1 MRKVWFTVVLV
12 SVWVGEASPWEEITV
27 DRFSGL
33 GARAMGMGGAYVAV
47 AEDFTATY
55 WNPAG
60 LAQIRRFELY
70 GGLCQRQDAATV
82 SFYGS
87 PWHDSLTRTTSDPL
101 GMVLPVP
108 TYRGSLVF
116 SVGYLPVKVFDDLFG
131 VKGVSRESGR
141 YKEGRAEDEGGLGV
155 YTVAGAI
162 DISPS
167 TSLGATLEIW
177 RGSDSFSQE
186 LFSRSLT
193 SAAWGEIKQGLGSPQ
208 DTSVSYYKLE
218 FEDRYSSFGVK
229 VGALFRMVGGFRAGL
244 AVSSPVHLKVEEDW
258 EEARDDTVDSGSFS
272 YHVHLPWTID
282 GGISWTAPGLA
293 TVGVGISYSDWT
305 QTRYDEPPVEGIT
318 NEDFRRRYRAT
329 TRLHVGGEVLL
340 PIIPVRVRGG
350 YYRDPIPF
358 LGPREEGGP
367 KVEVKDRRD
376 YWTFGVGVLIDKVL
390 SLDLAYVRGKFAQE
404 EGGITEEHKLT
415 RIFLSAAYRF

>member
-1 MRKVWFTVVLV
+1 
-12 SVWVGEASPWEEITV
+12 
-27 DRFSGL
+27 
-33 GARAMGMGGAYVAV
+33 MGMGGAYVAV

-70 GGLCQRQDAATV
+70 GGLCQRQDVATV

-87 PWHDSLTRTTSDPL
+87 PWKDSLTRTVSDPL
-101 GMVLPVP
+101 GIVIPIP

-116 SVGYLPVKVFDDLFG
+116 SVGYFPGQVFDGLFG
-131 VKGVSRESGR
+131 IKGVSRETGE
-141 YKEGRAEDEGGLGV
+141 YKEGEVINEGGLGV
-155 YTVAGAI
+155 YAVAGAI

-177 RGSDSFSQE
+177 RGSRNASKE
-186 LFSRSLT
+186 LFT
-193 SAAWGEIKQGLGSPQ
+193 MQ
-208 DTSVSYYKLE
+208 DTSYLE
-218 FEDRYSSFGVK
+218 LEDKYSSLSVK
-229 VGALFRMVGGFRAGL
+229 VGALFRMKGGFRVGL
-244 AVSSPVHLKVEEDW
+244 VVSPPVKYKVEEKW
-258 EEARDDTVDSGSFS
+258 TQGDTTWPFP
-272 YHVHLPWTID
+272 YHVYLPWAID

-329 TRLHVGGEVLL
+329 TRIHLGGEVLL
-340 PIIPVRVRGG
+340 PIIPVKVRGG

-367 KVEVKDRRD
+367 KVKVKDRRD

-404 EGGITEEHKLT
+404 EGSITEEHKLT

>member
-1 MRKVWFTVVLV
+1 MRRIWFTVALVLI
-12 SVWVGEASPWEEITV
+12 WVGEAHPWEEITV
-27 DRFSGL
+27 DRFPGL

-87 PWHDSLTRTTSDPL
+87 PWHDSLTRTISDPL
-101 GMVLPVP
+101 GMVIPVP

-116 SVGYLPVKVFDDLFG
+116 SVGYLPVKVFDNLFG
-131 VKGVSRESGR
+131 IKGVSRESGE

-155 YTVAGAI
+155 YAVAGAI

-167 TSLGATLEIW
+167 TSLGATLEMW
-177 RGSDSFSQE
+177 RGSDSFSKE
-186 LFSRSLT
+186 LFTGR
-193 SAAWGEIKQGLGSPQ
+193 
-208 DTSVSYYKLE
+208 DTSGTHYRLD
-218 FEDRYSSFGVK
+218 FEDRYSSSLGVK

-244 AVSSPVHLKVEEDW
+244 VVSSPVHLKVEEDW
-258 EEARDDTVDSGSFS
+258 EEARDDTVDSGRFS

-282 GGISWTAPGLA
+282 GGMSWTAPGLA
-293 TVGVGISYSDWT
+293 TFGFGLSYSDWT

-329 TRLHVGGEVLL
+329 TRLHLGGEVLL
-340 PIIPVRVRGG
+340 PVIPIRVRGG
-350 YYRDPIPF
+350 YYRDPMPF

-367 KVEVKDRRD
+367 KIEIRDRRD
-376 YWTFGVGVLIDKVL
+376 YWTLGVGVLIDKVL
-390 SLDLAYVRGKFAQE
+390 SLDLAYVRGKFAQK

>member
-1 MRKVWFTVVLV
+1 VRKAWFTVVLV
-12 SVWVGEASPWEEITV
+12 SIWVGEASPWEEITV

-70 GGLCQRQDAATV
+70 GGLCQRKDAAAV

-87 PWHDSLTRTTSDPL
+87 SWYDSLTRTTSDPL

-116 SVGYLPVKVFDDLFG
+116 SVGYLPVKVFDNLFG
-131 VKGVSRESGR
+131 IKGVSRETGK
-141 YKEGRAEDEGGLGV
+141 YKEGKAEDEGGLGV

-177 RGSDSFSQE
+177 RGSNTFSQK
-186 LFSRSLT
+186 LLT
-193 SAAWGEIKQGLGSPQ
+193 EQ
-208 DTSVSYYKLE
+208 DTSGTYYRLD

-244 AVSSPVHLKVEEDW
+244 AVSSPVHLKVEEYW
-258 EEARDDTVDSGSFS
+258 EEARDDTLDSGNFS
-272 YHVHLPWTID
+272 YRVYLPWTID

-293 TVGVGISYSDWT
+293 TVGVGLSYSDWT

-318 NEDFRRRYRAT
+318 NEDFRRRYKAAT
-329 TRLHVGGEVLL
+329 LLHVGGEVLL
-340 PIIPVRVRGG
+340 PVVPARVRVG
-350 YYRDPIPF
+350 YYRDPLPF

-367 KVEVKDRRD
+367 KVKVKDQRD

-415 RIFLSAAYRF
+415 RMFLSAAYRF

>member
-1 MRKVWFTVVLV
+1 MRVLMGGVWLPLTVVLWINTAF
-12 SVWVGEASPWEEITV
+12 SWEEITIGH
-27 DRFSGL
+27 FAGL
-33 GARAMGMGGAYVAV
+33 GARAMGMGGAFVAV

-70 GGLCQRQDAATV
+70 GGFCQRQDAATTH
-82 SFYGS
+82 FQGL
-87 PWHDSLTRTTSDPL
+87 PWHDQITRTISDPI
-101 GMVLPVP
+101 GIVLPVP

-116 SVGYLPVKVFDDLFG
+116 SIGYFPLKVFDNIRGKRWVAQGSDQIIER
-131 VKGVSRESGR
+131 KD
-141 YKEGRAEDEGGLGV
+141 KDEGGLGV
-155 YTVAGAI
+155 YSMAGAI

-167 TSLGATLEIW
+167 TSLGITVGIMN
-177 RGSDSFSQE
+177 GSDTYFAQKD
-186 LFSRSLT
+186 SLGT
-193 SAAWGEIKQGLGSPQ
+193 RYYREINPE
-208 DTSVSYYKLE
+208 Y
-218 FEDRYSSFGVK
+218 RAFGVK
-229 VGALFRMVGGFRAGL
+229 VGGLFRMVGGLRAGL
-244 AVSSPVHLKVEEDW
+244 TVSPPAKLKVTESW
-258 EEARDDTVDSGSFS
+258 REAEDDTVQ
-272 YHVHLPWTID
+272 YHVHLPWAID

-329 TRLHVGGEVLL
+329 TRIHLGGEVLL

-358 LGPREEGGP
+358 LGPRKEGGP
-367 KVEVKDRRD
+367 KVEVVDERD